1 MVKKIEDPAE
11 RRDYLN
17 ELQYIILFEEQVS
30 KLEPYNLKN
39 VIYKIRK

>member
-17 ELQYIILFEEQVS
+17 KLQYIILFEELVS